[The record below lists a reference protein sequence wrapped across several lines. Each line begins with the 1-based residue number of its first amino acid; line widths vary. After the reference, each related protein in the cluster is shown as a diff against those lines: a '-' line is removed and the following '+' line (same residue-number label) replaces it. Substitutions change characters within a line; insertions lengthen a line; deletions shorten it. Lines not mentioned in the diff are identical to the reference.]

1 MKHIGIVG
9 ITAEGTALCYKTIVA
24 QSARLVGQ
32 NIHPEISINN
42 ISFDQILALQKAKSW
57 SGVAKL
63 MCSSIQKLSS
73 IGTEVAIIPANS
85 IHYAIEEILRISPI
99 PVLNLVDLV
108 ANECIT
114 RGFKKIAILGVGITM
129 SDGLYER
136 SLMNVGVETI
146 TPSVEVQSE
155 LNDIIY
161 NEIVPGIYTEETTQ
175 KIVNILD
182 GLRSSGCDSVILGCT
197 ELPIL
202 ITEANSSLPFIDTTR
217 LLAIK
222 SLDYALS

>member
-1 MKHIGIVG
+1 
-9 ITAEGTALCYKTIVA
+9 
-24 QSARLVGQ
+24 
-32 NIHPEISINN
+32 
-42 ISFDQILALQKAKSW
+42 
-57 SGVAKL
+57 
-63 MCSSIQKLSS
+63 MCSSIQKLSP

-161 NEIVPGIYTEETTQ
+161 NEIIPGIYTEETTQ

-222 SLDYALS
+222 SLEYSTN

>member
-9 ITAEGTALCYKTIVA
+9 ITAEGAALCYKTIVA

-73 IGTEVAIIPANS
+73 IGAEVAIIPANS
-85 IHYAIEEILRISPI
+85 VHYAIEEILRISPI

-114 RGFKKIAILGVGITM
+114 RGFKKTAILGVGITM

-175 KIVNILD
+175 KIVKILD
-182 GLRSSGCDSVILGCT
+182 DLRSSGCDSVILGCT

-202 ITEANSSLPFIDTTR
+202 ITEANSPLPFIDTTR

-222 SLDYALS
+222 SLDYAFS